1 LKETSV
7 VSAIALAD
15 LMFVAKDLIGMYY
28 KTTEALV
35 LLVFSYLILLL
46 PISIFLT
53 YIERRVRHA
62 GVGN

>member
-1 LKETSV
+1 
-7 VSAIALAD
+7 
-15 LMFVAKDLIGMYY
+15 LIGMYY

-35 LLVFSYLILLL
+35 LLVLAYLILLL